1 MCLGL
6 LWESINTENAH
17 LCIYYIECMFSTCY
31 ILPSMCIHLWSKNQR
46 ELHEGLKGRE
56 GEKSRRKIE
65 RKNAIKKRNGE
76 KWREKKAK
84 TRKRKRENW
93 KPKRKWDE
101 MWVTPFKSIVEVRL
115 IHLNIY
121 WEVADD
127 GNKLDTLTQWTCV
140 RAQYPSQQGLLCMK
154 QHGLA
159 LLRRLANSWIV
170 PATFY
175 ISSQER

>member
-1 MCLGL
+1 M
-6 LWESINTENAH
+6 
-17 LCIYYIECMFSTCY
+17 Y
-31 ILPSMCIHLWSKNQR
+31 ILYRMYVLYMLYSTQHVHPSMIQESGRDTWRNKR
-46 ELHEGLKGRE
+46 KRGRE
-56 GEKSRRKIE
+56 KQEEDRKEECYKEEEWRKMKGEKSKNKKEKE
-65 RKNAIKKRNGE
+65 RELETKEEMR
-76 KWREKKAK
+76 
-84 TRKRKRENW
+84 
-93 KPKRKWDE
+93 WD
-101 MWVTPFKSIVEVRL
+101 VGHTFQKYGGGQTHSFKY
-115 IHLNIY
+115 H

-140 RAQYPSQQGLLCMK
+140 RAQYPSKQGLLCMK